1 MTTFFKILQPFK
13 NKYIL
18 AFLAFAIL
26 LLFVDHNDIFVQLDR
41 KKQLN
46 DLLVSKHFYEN
57 EIAKTKK
64 QLSELQNNSAA
75 LEKYAREKFF
85 MKKSNEDLFIV
96 EEIPADSTK
105 NASAKQ

>member
-1 MTTFFKILQPFK
+1 MSTLSQILRLFK
-13 NKYIL
+13 NKYLL
-18 AFLAFAIL
+18 ALIAFTIL
-26 LLFVDHNDIFVQLDR
+26 LLFIDHNDIFVQINR

-46 DLLVSKHFYEN
+46 ELLVSKQFYEN

-64 QLSELQNNSAA
+64 QLSELQNNPIA

-96 EEIPADSTK
+96 EAAKD
-105 NASAKQ
+105 SAKNTVVKQ